1 MKVEAIAQLT
11 EEQIEDLHQ
20 LYKSTWWANNR
31 TVPGIRKMLQ
41 NTDLVVGLCEVESKK
56 LVAFGRVLT
65 DYFYRAVIWDLIVE
79 ESYRGQGLGKALME
93 AILNHPSLKE
103 VESMSLM
110 CFPEMVP
117 FYEKFGFT
125 QFEIEFMLRVGE
137 SK

>member
-11 EEQIEDLHQ
+11 EEQIEDLYQ

-41 NTDLVVGLCEVESKK
+41 NTDIAIGLCEVESKK

-93 AILNHPSLKE
+93 AIVNHPSLKE

-125 QFEIEFMLRVGE
+125 QFDIEFMLRVGE
-137 SK
+137 R